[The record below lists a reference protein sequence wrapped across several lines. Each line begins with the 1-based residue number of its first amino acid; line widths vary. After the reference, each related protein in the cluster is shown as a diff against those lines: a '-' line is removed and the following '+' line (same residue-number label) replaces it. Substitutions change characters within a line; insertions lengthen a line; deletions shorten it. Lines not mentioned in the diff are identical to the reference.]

1 MIRIYL
7 DWNIVSSLKKP
18 EFREIKEFIDKHK
31 RYLQFPYSPAHFS
44 DLMKSYRPDND
55 YFNIDLETLE
65 YLSEKHLIRWEKDG
79 VKPLFGTPK
88 EYFEGEK
95 DKEDISG
102 LMDMEKIFQD
112 LDDSVDDLGIGKMG
126 SLMKS
131 LFQLQPSGIEIT
143 DENKDVMKKMF
154 PNLKGDS
161 TMWDLIKDI
170 GPFSQKLLQ
179 DGEYYKD
186 FRNTMADQGFKL
198 EANSGN
204 WEYNK
209 VIKNIDE
216 FLLRLGTKMT
226 YLEYVETIFK
236 HKKEPISQYEY
247 FTTAYLMLDMIGYK
261 TDKLPK
267 PTDNMQNI
275 RVDGEHSFY
284 GAHCDYFVAMDKK
297 LRIKSKVLYNEF
309 NIPTKIIEPKEFI
322 SELEKVIDPLNNQ
335 VNFIQE
341 ARSFCNK
348 ENLVESYPD
357 EEGNGVETYAFKL
370 PKFYFNYFNYVIYTN
385 YPEQEGFVLTFRKVF
400 KNFSR
405 FIYYTESETLIDSVT
420 HFFGYENK
428 DELAVKKKEF
438 VYEDKETTF
447 DWSFEGGLIRLEN
460 EEDTKRPVLNYILS
474 MKKKKATNNV

>member
-7 DWNIVSSLKKP
+7 DWNIISSFKKP

-31 RYLQFPYSPAHFS
+31 RYLQFPYSPAHFT
-44 DLMKSYRPDND
+44 DLMKSYSADNE

-65 YLSEKHLIRWEKDG
+65 YLSEKHLVRWEKDG

-88 EYFEGEK
+88 EYFDGEK
-95 DKEDISG
+95 DKEDISD

-112 LDDSVDDLGIGKMG
+112 LDDSIDDLGIGKIG
-126 SLMKS
+126 NLMKS

-143 DENKDVMKKMF
+143 DENKDIMKKMF
-154 PNLKGDS
+154 PNLKADS
-161 TMWDLIKDI
+161 TMWDLMKDI

-186 FRNTMADQGFKL
+186 FRKTMADQGFKL
-198 EANSGN
+198 ESNSGN
-204 WEYNK
+204 WEYDK

-216 FLLRLGTKMT
+216 LLLKLGTKMT
-226 YLEYVETIFK
+226 YLEYVETALK

-261 TDKLPK
+261 IDKLPK

-275 RVDGEHSFY
+275 QADGEHSFY
-284 GAHCDYFVAMDKK
+284 GAYCDYFVAMDKK

-309 NIPTKIIEPKEFI
+309 NISTKIIEPKDFI

-335 VNFIQE
+335 VDFIQE
-341 ARSFCNK
+341 AISFCNK
-348 ENLVESYPD
+348 EDLVESYPKVD
-357 EEGNGVETYAFKL
+357 GKGVETYAFKL

-405 FIYYTESETLIDSVT
+405 FIYYTESERLIDSLT
-420 HFFGYENK
+420 DFFGYTNK

-438 VYEDKETTF
+438 VYEDNKTIFE
-447 DWSFEGGLIRLEN
+447 WSFDGGLIRLEN

-474 MKKKKATNNV
+474 TKKKKKSD